1 MFDSV
6 SRARGTAAFL
16 EARKRRSERRG
27 AQGANSEETKINLQ
41 DVQVVDLAAPRPHRV
56 SLPGCAEKGGRRIT
70 DRGMCANVIV
80 LPSRTPN
87 KERRG
92 SSGHGE
98 HRPRINSWL
107 NASDGSPTTFTVER
121 RRLGRRT
128 T

>member
-56 SLPGCAEKGGRRIT
+56 SLPGCAEKGADFRMPAST
-70 DRGMCANVIV
+70 
-80 LPSRTPN
+80 SR
-87 KERRG
+87 KRLRRG
-92 SSGHGE
+92 GW
-98 HRPRINSWL
+98 RAMPRL
-107 NASDGSPTTFTVER
+107 RA
-121 RRLGRRT
+121 RT
-128 T
+128 GLTLLSLSAT

>member
-70 DRGMCANVIV
+70 DRGMC
-80 LPSRTPN
+80 
-87 KERRG
+87 
-92 SSGHGE
+92 SSCYHQ
-98 HRPRINSWL
+98 
-107 NASDGSPTTFTVER
+107 
-121 RRLGRRT
+121 GRRIRNAGALLAT
-128 T
+128 ANIGHESIHG